1 MREGIMDNDLISN
14 LSIESLMINVVIGI
28 VVGLIVSFTLNR
40 VYRKKKKVDKG
51 LVLSY
56 YKLSYRRKLI
66 RNLWQ
71 LPPSLIV
78 LIVIIFI
85 FDIPNTASVLL
96 LALFTLA
103 VVTHCL
109 LLYRKWKQEERNTEI

>member
-1 MREGIMDNDLISN
+1 M
-14 LSIESLMINVVIGI
+14 ESLMINVIIGI
-28 VVGLIVSFTLNR
+28 VVGLIMSFTLNR
-40 VYRKKKKVDKG
+40 VYKKKKKVDKG
-51 LVLSY
+51 FVLSY

-78 LIVIIFI
+78 LIAIIII

-96 LALFTLA
+96 MSLFILAGLI
-103 VVTHCL
+103 HCL
-109 LLYRKWKQEERNTEI
+109 LLYRKWKQEERNTKIK

>member
-1 MREGIMDNDLISN
+1 MDNELITN
-14 LSIESLMINVVIGI
+14 LSMESLMINIVIGI
-28 VVGLIVSFTLNR
+28 VVVLIVSFILKR

-51 LVLSY
+51 FVLSY

-78 LIVIIFI
+78 LIAIIII
-85 FDIPNTASVLL
+85 FDISNTASVLL
-96 LALFTLA
+96 LSLFILA
-103 VVTHCL
+103 GFTHCL
-109 LLYRKWKQEERNTEI
+109 LLYRKWKQEERNTEM